1 MTGNGQWW
9 KNAVIY
15 QVYLRSFQDS
25 DGDGIGDLKGI
36 EERLPYLQ
44 ELGIDIIWISPM
56 FQSPMDDNGYD
67 ISDYYKVDPIFG
79 TNEDMYRLISEAGKR
94 GIRIILDLVVNHCS
108 DEHEWFRRACE
119 NEESKEAGYFYFKR
133 TPDGGEPNNWRSN
146 FGGSVW
152 SQLEDGR
159 WYYHTFSPKQPD
171 LNWENPILRKEIYK
185 MVNWWLDKGIA
196 GFRIDA
202 ITFIKKDL
210 SFASVET
217 EDGKRYPVE
226 NFENYAGIGKF
237 LAELKQET
245 FDRYDCFTVAEAPG
259 VEQGD
264 FCKYAGEDGFFSMIF
279 DFTWESMEGEK
290 DKSSLEAVER
300 LKKKLF
306 DSQKFANR
314 HGWCGVFLE
323 NHDQARCLNRYLEE
337 KDRNYYSAS
346 ALATLYFFLH
356 GTPYIYQGQEIGME
370 NAVWSSVEELADTRA
385 KITWEEKLSQG
396 EDGGGLL
403 QYFNDWGRD
412 NARTPMQWSDEE
424 NAGFTEGRPWLK
436 VQENYREV
444 NVKKQQE
451 EQDSLLSY
459 YKKLI
464 RIRKEEALADVMCKG
479 GFDPL
484 LEEEQGV
491 IAYKRHYEGKELIV
505 LVNLQNG
512 KAALE
517 PERCRRALGDAF
529 GRKPLLGNYR
539 QVEMEGGK
547 IMLLPYQALVTAV
560 GTAAI
565 RADEPA

>member
-1 MTGNGQWW
+1 MTGKVQWW
-9 KNAVIY
+9 KNAVVY

-44 ELGIDIIWISPM
+44 ELGIDVIWISPM

-79 TNEDMYRLISEAGKR
+79 TNEDMYRLIAEAGKR
-94 GIRIILDLVVNHCS
+94 GIKIILDLVVNHCS
-108 DEHEWFRRACE
+108 DEHEWFQRACE
-119 NEESKEAGYFYFKR
+119 DENSKEAEYFYFKR
-133 TPDGGEPNNWRSN
+133 TADGKEPNNWRSN

-171 LNWENPILRKEIYK
+171 LNWENPVLRKEIYK

-217 EDGKRYPVE
+217 EDKKRYPVE
-226 NFENYAGIGKF
+226 NFENYPGIGDF
-237 LAELKQET
+237 LTELKRET

-259 VEQGD
+259 VEQDD
-264 FCKYAGEDGFFSMIF
+264 FCKYAGKDGFFSMIF
-279 DFTWESMEGEK
+279 DFSWESMEGEK

-306 DSQKFANR
+306 DSQQFVNG

-323 NHDQARCLNRYLEE
+323 NHDQARCLNRYLEK

-346 ALATLYFFLH
+346 ALATFYFFLH

-370 NAVWSSVEELADTRA
+370 NTVWNSVEELADTRA
-385 KITWEEKLSQG
+385 KITWKEKLEQG
-396 EDGGGLL
+396 EDGEKLL
-403 QYFNDWGRD
+403 KYFNDWGRD
-412 NARTPMQWSDEE
+412 NARTPMQWNDEE
-424 NAGFTEGRPWLK
+424 NAGFTVGNPWLK
-436 VQENYREV
+436 VRDDYREV
-444 NVKKQQE
+444 NVKKQWE
-451 EQDSLLSY
+451 EENSLLSY

-464 RIRKEEALADVMCKG
+464 RLRKEEAFAGIMQEG
-479 GFDPL
+479 GFIPL
-484 LEEEQGV
+484 LEKEQGV
-491 IAYKRHYEGKELIV
+491 IAYKRNHEDKALIV
-505 LVNLQNG
+505 LVNLQNR

-517 PERCRRALGDAF
+517 PELCRKVLGDAF
-529 GRKPLLGNYR
+529 GKKPLLGNYSG
-539 QVEMEGGK
+539 VEIEGGK
-547 IMLLPYQALVTAV
+547 VILQPYQALVI
-560 GTAAI
+560 AAGM
-565 RADEPA
+565 

>member
-1 MTGNGQWW
+1 MTGKVQWW
-9 KNAVIY
+9 KNAVVY

-44 ELGIDIIWISPM
+44 ELGIDVIWISPM
-56 FQSPMDDNGYD
+56 FKSPMDDNGYD

-79 TNEDMYRLISEAGKR
+79 TNEDMYRLIAEAGKR
-94 GIRIILDLVVNHCS
+94 GIKIILDLVVNHCS
-108 DEHEWFRRACE
+108 DEHEWFQRACE
-119 NEESKEAGYFYFKR
+119 DENSKEAEYFYFKR
-133 TPDGGEPNNWRSN
+133 TADGKEPNNWRSN

-171 LNWENPILRKEIYK
+171 LNWENPVLRKEIYK

-217 EDGKRYPVE
+217 EDKKRYPVE
-226 NFENYAGIGKF
+226 NFENYPGIGDF
-237 LAELKQET
+237 LTELKRET

-259 VEQGD
+259 VEQDD
-264 FCKYAGEDGFFSMIF
+264 FCKYAGKDGFFSMIF
-279 DFTWESMEGEK
+279 DFSWESMEGEK

-306 DSQKFANR
+306 DSQQFVNG

-323 NHDQARCLNRYLEE
+323 NHDQARCLNRYLEK

-346 ALATLYFFLH
+346 ALATFYFFLH

-370 NAVWSSVEELADTRA
+370 NTVWNSVEELADTRA
-385 KITWEEKLSQG
+385 KITWKEKLEQG
-396 EDGGGLL
+396 EDGEKLL
-403 QYFNDWGRD
+403 KYFNDWGRD
-412 NARTPMQWSDEE
+412 NARTPMQWNDEE
-424 NAGFTEGRPWLK
+424 NAGFTVGNPWLK
-436 VQENYREV
+436 VRDDYREV
-444 NVKKQQE
+444 NVKKQWE
-451 EQDSLLSY
+451 EENSLLSY

-464 RIRKEEALADVMCKG
+464 RLRKEEAFADIMQEG
-479 GFDPL
+479 GFIPL
-484 LEEEQGV
+484 LEKEQGV
-491 IAYKRHYEGKELIV
+491 IAYKRNHKDKALIV
-505 LVNLQNG
+505 LVNLQNR

-517 PERCRRALGDAF
+517 PELCRKVLGDAF
-529 GRKPLLGNYR
+529 GKKPLLGNYSG
-539 QVEMEGGK
+539 VEIEGGK
-547 IMLLPYQALVTAV
+547 VILQPYQALVI
-560 GTAAI
+560 AAGM
-565 RADEPA
+565 